1 MKTAVRRYNP
11 ALDKKRTQS
20 QTRMVSQFTVMVPL
34 VLVIISLIVGGS
46 AVTVLWENPSY
57 DWLNFV
63 CLSVFCVACC
73 LASASMVLRNF
84 STVWTPIPWMLL
96 KVGVFFGFGPLYYFF
111 ASDEELAVLD
121 RIWSVGPMELWQT
134 NVVTFVGVL
143 ALLVSFLFF
152 TSLMKSIR
160 EKEGQDQSETVFM
173 ARRLAILFLVMILP
187 LRYLLILPHS
197 FGLFKFVLPGII
209 MSLSVLIYIVLIL
222 VAYLSVHRGGKWRLL
237 FWGLFFTELVVGFLS
252 FSKTALLYVPMTS
265 AIGFFLARRNIVS
278 LMRWSVF
285 LIVLYIGTKPLI
297 THSRAVLRENNAN
310 REASFGQRVQ
320 IVQRANTD
328 LDTGADGVRQT
339 NLGWWSRLNFAPFQA
354 YAVHQYNEGNSHS
367 TLHMIPYVF
376 VPRIIWRD
384 KPNITDVGAD
394 FTEEL
399 FGYRTSSTGLGTFGE
414 SYWNGG
420 FGMLILVCFYIGL
433 LYSLIAH
440 FSMRFVLR
448 KQWIFLPL
456 VMMSIRMG
464 VDIDGW
470 VVPVFFGGVA
480 IYIAY
485 YVMFYSMHVVFR
497 KYLYKNGKPL

>member
-1 MKTAVRRYNP
+1 
-11 ALDKKRTQS
+11 
-20 QTRMVSQFTVMVPL
+20 MVGQFSVLVPL
-34 VLVIISLIVGGS
+34 VFVIIALILGGG
-46 AVTVLWENPSY
+46 AVTVLWEYPPY
-57 DWLNFV
+57 EQLTFV
-63 CLSVFCVACC
+63 CLSIFFVACC
-73 LASASMVLRNF
+73 GTAVVMVLREF
-84 STVWTPIPWMLL
+84 STVWTPIPWMLV

-121 RIWSVGPMELWQT
+121 RIWSVDSMELWQT

-152 TSLMKSIR
+152 TSLMKSVR
-160 EKEGQDQSETVFM
+160 EKEDQGQSETVFM
-173 ARRLAILFLVMILP
+173 ARRLAVLFLAMILP

-222 VAYLSVHRGGKWRLL
+222 AAYLSVHCGGKWRLL
-237 FWGLFFTELVVGFLS
+237 FWGLFFTELAVGFLT

-297 THSRAVLRENNAN
+297 THSRLVLSEINFN
-310 REASFGQRVQ
+310 RKASFGQRVQ
-320 IVQRANTD
+320 VVQRATSD
-328 LDTGADGVRQT
+328 MDTGAGGASRSG
-339 NLGWWSRLNFAPFQA
+339 LGWWSRLNFATFQA
-354 YAVHQYNEGNSHS
+354 YAVHQYNEGNPHS

-376 VPRIIWRD
+376 VPRFVWRD
-384 KPNITDVGAD
+384 KPIITDVGAD

-420 FGMLILVCFYIGL
+420 FGMLVLVCFYIGL

-464 VDIDGW
+464 IDIDGW
-470 VVPVFFGGVA
+470 IVPVFFGGVA

-485 YVMFYSMHVVFR
+485 YVMFYSMHVLFR
-497 KYLYKNGKPL
+497 GYLYKNGKSI